1 MAAVVP
7 KYAMLL
13 IVYVICEKLTKCVF
27 LLLVVHL
34 ILFYCFFIKKDMN
47 VRVCVSAYM
56 PRFPHSIYI

>member
-13 IVYVICEKLTKCVF
+13 IVYVNCGKLTKCS
-27 LLLVVHL
+27 
-34 ILFYCFFIKKDMN
+34 FYIVSCSSNPFFIVFFIKKDMN

-56 PRFPHSIYI
+56 P

>member
-13 IVYVICEKLTKCVF
+13 IVYVNCGKLTKCG
-27 LLLVVHL
+27 
-34 ILFYCFFIKKDMN
+34 FYIVSCSSNPFFIVFFIKKDMN

-56 PRFPHSIYI
+56 P